1 MKYLINPLLLCIKFI
16 IQVIIA
22 ILITIVWL
30 IPTIIVIILYP
41 ILNFLW
47 NFKLKFYKLMD
58 GYQHYDRDGIT
69 NSLLWVVKYK
79 ENSYTEMIKYKT
91 YFHRIWNLNK
101 DSNPKLYNLINKL
114 R

>member
-30 IPTIIVIILYP
+30 IPTIFIIMFYP
-41 ILNFLW
+41 ALSFLW
-47 NFKLKFYKLMD
+47 DFKINFYKLKNGWED
-58 GYQHYDRDGIT
+58 YDNGGIT

-79 ENSYTEMIKYKT
+79 ESSHFEMIKYKT

-101 DSNPKLYNLINKL
+101 DSNPKLYNFINRL